1 MLALRA
7 PGQEGPFFS
16 TCSSP
21 AGTRAALFIFLWLEI
36 KEFIGFIL
44 KSESFK
50 NKSKASRGLFSPLK
64 EQSTETKWCS
74 TRNDITF
81 GQQLPSWFEGCISFR
96 LDFPSFFSPSF
107 GSVRLCLHS
116 LDRVYKY
123 GKKGRQNKV
132 SNFISSKNISSLS
145 SGELTFPFKF

>member
-1 MLALRA
+1 MSPRTGGAFFQYLFQSCRDPSCTVYFSLARNQRIYWFHSEVRVIQKQKQSK
-7 PGQEGPFFS
+7 PGPFF
-16 TCSSP
+16 
-21 AGTRAALFIFLWLEI
+21 
-36 KEFIGFIL
+36 
-44 KSESFK
+44 
-50 NKSKASRGLFSPLK
+50 PLK

-81 GQQLPSWFEGCISFR
+81 GQQLPSWFEGWISFR